1 MDSERKATR
10 HTSKV
15 SSSCLWMKVSIAV
28 FLAVILIGL
37 TVSSEY
43 MLHYALQ
50 PEMGAYVEQER
61 IDNFRNDYSF
71 GAPWIDSILAAGG
84 LRDTFIVNRKGE
96 RLHGYYIYADSVT
109 DKTAVLVHGY
119 TDCALKMLFIGYLY
133 HHDLGFNLLLPDL
146 HYHGLSEGKYVQ
158 MGWLDRL
165 DVLEWIKLADNLFG
179 GNAQMVVHGISMG
192 AATTM
197 MLSGEDVPE
206 CVRCYVEDCGYTS
219 VWDEFAGEVRNQFH
233 LPSFPLLYAASALCK
248 VQLGWS
254 FGEASSLSQVRKC
267 YRPMLFI
274 HGEQDDYVP
283 TEMVYRL
290 YEAKPQSKALWI
302 APGSPHAWSYH
313 DHPAEYTRQVRQFLS
328 RYLDNF
334 QVRETSLMD

>member
-1 MDSERKATR
+1 MDSERIATR

-50 PEMGAYVEQER
+50 PEMGAYVEQEC

-165 DVLEWIKLADNLFG
+165 DVLEWIKLADSLFG

-254 FGEASSLSQVRKC
+254 FGEASAINEVKHSA
-267 YRPMLFI
+267 YPMLFI
-274 HGEQDDYVP
+274 HGGSDTFVP
-283 TEMVYRL
+283 TEMVHRL
-290 YEAKPQSKALWI
+290 FKSKPSNKELWI
-302 APGSPHAWSYH
+302 TDGADHDESYLKYK
-313 DHPAEYTRQVRQFLS
+313 DEYINKVKAFVTK
-328 RYLDNF
+328 
-334 QVRETSLMD
+334 

>member
-119 TDCALKMLFIGYLY
+119 TICALKMLFI
-133 HHDLGFNLLLPDL
+133 
-146 HYHGLSEGKYVQ
+146 
-158 MGWLDRL
+158 
-165 DVLEWIKLADNLFG
+165 
-179 GNAQMVVHGISMG
+179 
-192 AATTM
+192 
-197 MLSGEDVPE
+197 
-206 CVRCYVEDCGYTS
+206 
-219 VWDEFAGEVRNQFH
+219 
-233 LPSFPLLYAASALCK
+233 
-248 VQLGWS
+248 
-254 FGEASSLSQVRKC
+254 
-267 YRPMLFI
+267 
-274 HGEQDDYVP
+274 
-283 TEMVYRL
+283 
-290 YEAKPQSKALWI
+290 
-302 APGSPHAWSYH
+302 
-313 DHPAEYTRQVRQFLS
+313 
-328 RYLDNF
+328 
-334 QVRETSLMD
+334 